1 MIKIAYSPK
10 FLDASALNHLSH
22 LWSRSLIFP
31 SYHHFLWLNSY
42 PPQRQKFFRRA
53 CQVQF
58 ALAEGH
64 GGAEAAASGAHSDA
78 EKATRH
84 EAGLG
89 LGS

>member
-1 MIKIAYSPK
+1 VAQ
-10 FLDASALNHLSH
+10 LL
-22 LWSRSLIFP
+22 P
-31 SYHHFLWLNSY
+31 STAPN
-42 PPQRQKFFRRA
+42 FFRRA